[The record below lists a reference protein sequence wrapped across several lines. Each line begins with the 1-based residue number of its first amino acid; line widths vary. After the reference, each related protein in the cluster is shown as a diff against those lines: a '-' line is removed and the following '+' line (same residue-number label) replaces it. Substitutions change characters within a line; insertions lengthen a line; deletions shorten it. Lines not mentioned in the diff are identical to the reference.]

1 MNKADSKENNQ
12 KIILDKMLRLEIMRS
27 EKKRVT
33 ILGVLALLPVIFITL
48 AMMLFGDR
56 VSTHYPSFT
65 SLYIFNGMLLL
76 FAFREFGIRRAL
88 TKRIETNNPFS
99 EWIRYI
105 NLYIEVSIPSILL
118 FILAYFWESVLV
130 LSTPIIF
137 LYIIYI
143 FLTTLSLE
151 RKLCLFAGTISAIEY
166 GLVLIYVLSKYT
178 YPEEL
183 SILNEWYIHTGKVL
197 LVFASG
203 VISGF
208 VANQLRTKI
217 YNTFELFNERGRIIN
232 LFNQQVSQQ
241 IVDELITQTVEL
253 ESKRKFVC
261 VMFLDIR
268 GFTSFAEEREPEEII
283 DYQNKV
289 FGFMIDAIL
298 KHHGIINQFL
308 GDGYMATFGAPLS
321 KGNDAMNAVDA
332 AMEIVKEVNRKS
344 IAGEIPATRIG
355 IGLHAGNVIAGNV
368 GTEARKQYSISG
380 NTVILAS
387 RIEQLN
393 KKFKSQVLISGEVL
407 DQIDGKY
414 EVKESFGEVEIKG
427 RANPMSIY
435 KLA

>member
-1 MNKADSKENNQ
+1 
-12 KIILDKMLRLEIMRS
+12 MLRLEIMRS
-27 EKKRVT
+27 ERKRVT
-33 ILGVLALLPVIFITL
+33 ILGILAFLPVLFISL
-48 AMMLFGDR
+48 AMMIFGDR
-56 VSTHYPSFT
+56 ANIYYPDFT
-65 SLYIFNGMLLL
+65 SLYVFNGILTV
-76 FAFREFGIRRAL
+76 FALREFGIRKTL
-88 TKRIETNNPFS
+88 SKRIAANNPFS
-99 EWIRYI
+99 EWIRYV
-105 NLYIEVSIPSILL
+105 NLFVEVSVPSLLL
-118 FILAYFWESVLV
+118 FILALYWESVLV

-143 FLTTLSLE
+143 FLTTLSLD
-151 RKLCLFAGTISAIEY
+151 RKLCFFAGTVSAVQY
-166 GLVLIYVLSKYT
+166 GIVLMYVLSKYN

-183 SILNEWYIHTGKVL
+183 GILNEWYIHTGKVL
-197 LVFASG
+197 LVFVSG

-217 YNTFELFNERGRIIN
+217 YNTFELFSERNRVIS

-241 IVDELITQTVEL
+241 IVDELLTQAEEL

-268 GFTSFAEEREPEEII
+268 GFTSFAEKREPEEII

-289 FGFMIDAIL
+289 FGFMIDAII

-308 GDGYMATFGAPLS
+308 GDGYMATFGAPIS
-321 KGNDAMNAVDA
+321 KGNDAVNAVEA
-332 AMEIVKEVNRKS
+332 ALEIVNEVNRKS
-344 IAGEIPATRIG
+344 RDGEIPATRIG
-355 IGLHAGNVIAGNV
+355 IGLHAGYVIAGNV

-393 KKFKSQVLISGEVL
+393 KKFKSQLLISGEVL

-414 EVKESFGEVEIKG
+414 EVVESLGEVEIKG
-427 RANPMSIY
+427 RINPMSIY